1 MPKLAT
7 AMPLPELYTAVIG
20 AMKPKEDPRYDGRM
34 FLLINRNRAV
44 ENAVKNSV
52 VDGSKWVRIG
62 TRNVAPNMATTC
74 CAPISIVRGQVRRS
88 LGSTTSPGPKVL
100 PLPCSFQW
108 NMVQY
113 ITIVRP
119 SLFGHFGMMDIIGIG
134 KVYVIPIVLY

>member
-108 NMVQY
+108 NMPA
-113 ITIVRP
+113 IER
-119 SLFGHFGMMDIIGIG
+119 L
-134 KVYVIPIVLY
+134 VIRSP